1 MLDFYL
7 KVVIYLVMFV
17 VSFYGLSAL
26 DFNRF
31 LKRNS
36 SANAT
41 ILYILIALIM
51 ANSIFVDKFE
61 REYGFSIKEDAGDSS
76 RALLKV
82 VLSAFAVR

>member
-1 MLDFYL
+1 MLNFYL

-36 SANAT
+36 GANAT

-51 ANSIFVDKFE
+51 AYLLGEFVINITYFFNK
-61 REYGFSIKEDAGDSS
+61 
-76 RALLKV
+76 
-82 VLSAFAVR
+82 